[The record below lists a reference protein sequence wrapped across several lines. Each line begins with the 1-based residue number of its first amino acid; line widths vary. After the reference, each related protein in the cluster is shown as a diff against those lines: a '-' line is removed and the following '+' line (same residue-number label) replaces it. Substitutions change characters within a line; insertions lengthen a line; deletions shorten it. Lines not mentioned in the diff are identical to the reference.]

1 MPESPPR
8 LTILQLT
15 HQGEGAGSTQS
26 IFSLSRALAERGHR
40 ILVGCPPGTL
50 LARHVAASPT
60 LEHVPLDFSRLR
72 TVAAT
77 IAGIIADKRVDV
89 VNSHATGDRRA
100 CTWLRWR
107 GRLPGAFVVTRR
119 TMPLTLPPALIAVGL
134 TGDRL
139 RVVPNGID
147 LDRVEAPPS
156 APELALAQ
164 EAVGNSGL
172 PVVAVVAR
180 RKDQQILLRALP
192 ALKR

>member
-50 LARHVAASPT
+50 LARHVAATPT

-77 IAGIIADKRVDV
+77 IAGVIATKRVDV

-134 TGDRL
+134 TMATVGSRRFQCVL
-139 RVVPNGID
+139 STRFVT
-147 LDRVEAPPS
+147 S
-156 APELALAQ
+156 ATSLLSKPCATRSAALYPL
-164 EAVGNSGL
+164 NSQFNNSS
-172 PVVAVVAR
+172 AR
-180 RKDQQILLRALP
+180 A
-192 ALKR
+192 